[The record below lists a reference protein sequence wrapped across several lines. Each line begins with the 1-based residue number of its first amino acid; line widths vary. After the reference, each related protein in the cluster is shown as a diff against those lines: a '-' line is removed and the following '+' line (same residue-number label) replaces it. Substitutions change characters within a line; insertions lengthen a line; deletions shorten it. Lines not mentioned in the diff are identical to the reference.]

1 MADYTRELNSLTTGI
16 RNCRL
21 VLNNQPAGFTL
32 AKCSLEWGR
41 LEETAEPDV
50 RHCSQCNTAVHFC
63 YDDEDI
69 VRNIRENN
77 CIAFLESEMAALPE
91 ISMGVPTMRYPYEKP
106 INEYFESDL
115 VEKLEFLEIHGLHD
129 FFVYSEGD
137 LKKGEMITEE
147 DLLKIKSVLTENGL
161 SLRHD

>member
-1 MADYTRELNSLTTGI
+1 
-16 RNCRL
+16 
-21 VLNNQPAGFTL
+21 
-32 AKCSLEWGR
+32 
-41 LEETAEPDV
+41 
-50 RHCSQCNTAVHFC
+50 
-63 YDDEDI
+63 
-69 VRNIRENN
+69 
-77 CIAFLESEMAALPE
+77 MAALPE

-115 VEKLEFLEIHGLHD
+115 AEKLEFLEIHGLHD

-137 LKKGEMITEE
+137 LKKGDMITEE